1 MEPESGVD
9 VYIQAC
15 ASGLNK
21 DNLKSKKLI
30 ILKRISGMNAG
41 VNSAMNFA

>member
-9 VYIQAC
+9 VYIQTC

-21 DNLKSKKLI
+21 DNLESKKLI
-30 ILKRISGMNAG
+30 IFKEISGMNAG
-41 VNSAMNFA
+41 VNSAVNFV

>member
-21 DNLKSKKLI
+21 DNVESKKLI
-30 ILKRISGMNAG
+30 IFEEISGMNAG
-41 VNSAMNFA
+41 VNSAMDFV